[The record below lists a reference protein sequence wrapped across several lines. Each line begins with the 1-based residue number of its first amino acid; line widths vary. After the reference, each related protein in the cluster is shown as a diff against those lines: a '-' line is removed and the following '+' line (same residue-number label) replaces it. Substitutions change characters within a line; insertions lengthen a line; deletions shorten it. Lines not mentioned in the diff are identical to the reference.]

1 MAVRWWPWRR
11 RQEPDGEKIGEM
23 SWRDGRALRREAR
36 SLVDEAQAALS
47 GQLIWRDSPE
57 APGDPEWIG
66 LNTLAHASW
75 PTLVRVADGLLRSGR
90 REWDAAL
97 VFLASELMGAA
108 GSPAC
113 LVSVQRVRIIPLEL
127 EVLDGARPAPSTPGE
142 LVDLIRPGLAV
153 ARSQRRHPSTGWTP
167 GSN

>member
-1 MAVRWWPWRR
+1 
-11 RQEPDGEKIGEM
+11 M

-57 APGDPEWIG
+57 DPEWIG

-75 PTLVRVADGLLRSGR
+75 PTLVRLADGLLRSGR

-108 GSPAC
+108 GSPAS

-142 LVDLIRPGLAV
+142 LVDLVRPGLAV